1 MKSNEAHAE
10 GEKSAFLLWPPQWMN
25 TRHQRWGF
33 RWGENR
39 LLGSLLEG
47 GRRVNTH
54 APSHPTAY
62 QVNLGIWMAP
72 HCDESPKTYV
82 AGSLVELLSKGP
94 WTRGDACG
102 A

>member
-1 MKSNEAHAE
+1 
-10 GEKSAFLLWPPQWMN
+10 MN
-25 TRHQRWGF
+25 TTRQLGF
-33 RWGENR
+33 RWGEHR

-82 AGSLVELLSKGP
+82 AGSLVELHSKRSVN
-94 WTRGDACG
+94 WCLAWKRGDACG